1 MSALFTALLEGET
14 KESLAEMVCELRAQK
29 ASLLAEVERRR
40 ADEVELVKA
49 LERAIERIIQDAC
62 ELPDRT
68 SPEDQPEML
77 LITGEELDMLLRRH
91 LGLEDRSLLAKVKDR
106 P

>member
-1 MSALFTALLEGET
+1 MANDPAPAAAPSDE
-14 KESLAEMVCELRAQK
+14 
-29 ASLLAEVERRR
+29 EVR
-40 ADEVELVKA
+40 KTT

-62 ELPDRT
+62 ELPDRS

-91 LGLEDRSLLAKVKDR
+91 LGLEDGDLIPTPSPERGEAQQQGGGADV
-106 P
+106 